1 MELCHENKTIV
12 EYAHNVYSQASWSF
26 VVIFVPLVAV
36 FGIVSNFSFIFVV
49 YRVQEMRNVTNIY
62 LVNLAIAD
70 CSLLIAAFIQYIGDY
85 INSPV
90 YDLHFSF
97 HTAFGCSVPNFL
109 IYLSYNTS
117 LWTIT
122 LVSFE
127 RYLAIC
133 HIFWHRL
140 VNNRSRA
147 IRLVLLIWIFSL
159 LFAGLAA
166 PYSPGYVCIFKSS
179 NYDKIYKRIPFCN
192 FVCKWCEGALYMLD
206 CIQFSTAL
214 CLNIVMYS
222 LIINKLGKSKCLTEN
237 SGSGNIR
244 NNVVRAIHTRN
255 AVAKMLIINGVVCF
269 ICLTP
274 FSIANMEGI
283 FHYFGGG
290 VFSDHFIDH
299 LGWAGRVLFL
309 LNSALNPLVYNLINS
324 RYRHAFKQVF
334 HLRTKQL
341 IYKSV
346 LGTSTS
352 HKSSC
357 TKI

>member
-1 MELCHENKTIV
+1 MEFCQTNTTV
-12 EYAHNVYSQASWSF
+12 AEYAHNMYSQASWSF

-36 FGIVSNFSFIFVV
+36 FGIASNCSFMFVV
-49 YRVQEMRNVTNIY
+49 YRIQAMRNVTNIY

-97 HTAFGCSVPNFL
+97 HTAFGCSIPNFL
-109 IYLSYNTS
+109 IYLSYNSS

-127 RYLAIC
+127 RYLATC

-140 VNNRSRA
+140 VSNRSRA
-147 IRLVLLIWIFSL
+147 IRMVLLIWIFSL

-166 PYSPGYVCIFKSS
+166 PYSPGYVCIYESKD
-179 NYDKIYKRIPFCN
+179 YDSIYKRVVYCN
-192 FVCKWCEGALYMLD
+192 FVCEWCEGALYMLD
-206 CIQFSTAL
+206 CIQYTMAL
-214 CLNIVMYS
+214 CLNIIMYS
-222 LIINKLGKSKCLTEN
+222 LIINKLSKSKRLTEEN
-237 SGSGNIR
+237 GMVRDNI
-244 NNVVRAIHTRN
+244 VRAIHTRN
-255 AVAKMLIINGVVCF
+255 AVAKMLIINGVVFF

-274 FSIANMEGI
+274 FSIANIEGI
-283 FHYFGGG
+283 FYYFGDTL
-290 VFSDHFIDH
+290 FSDDFIDH

-309 LNSALNPLVYNLINS
+309 LNSALNPLVYNLSNS
-324 RYRHAFKQVF
+324 RYRQAFKEVF
-334 HLRTKQL
+334 CFRTTKQL
-341 IYKSV
+341 IYKTVS
-346 LGTSTS
+346 LRTTTS
-352 HKSSC
+352 HISNC